1 MTSDEIQ
8 QTAST
13 ETVGQQLKK
22 ARERHGLSVAQI
34 ADAQHLR
41 NGVIQA
47 IENDDHSQIDS
58 ELFLKGYVRAYAKQ
72 VGLDGDAIIAD
83 LNLELEPLRQKKARE
98 LEANPLVDIERR
110 KRRKRRVGK
119 LLLLIL
125 AVLLVAALVVMFVV
139 PKFSTG
145 DSGASLSTMTAPDER
160 ALDADSLG
168 ESETLP
174 NLNSDD
180 PEPAVETADASVN
193 NDADQAQAQTENL
206 PATTGAEPEETFAAE
221 AESATSVQSGDIV
234 EDQIPVV
241 AQSTEPA
248 LAQPSLTADASPV
261 SGRLEID
268 FAGDCWVQVQ
278 DATGTRLTSSLRRA
292 GEKLEVTGEAPLT
305 VVIGA
310 VNTVKA
316 MRFQG
321 ESVDIGD
328 FPVENNRAEFT
339 LTI

>member
-1 MTSDEIQ
+1 MTSDETQ

-41 NGVIQA
+41 SGIIQA
-47 IENDDHSQIDS
+47 IENDEHGQIDS

-72 VGLDGDAIIAD
+72 VGLNGDAIIAD
-83 LNLELEPLRQKKARE
+83 LNRELEPVRQKKARE

-110 KRRKRRVGK
+110 RRRKRRVGK

-125 AVLLVAALVVMFVV
+125 AVLLVGALVVMFVM
-139 PKFSTG
+139 PKFSSG
-145 DSGASLSTMTAPDER
+145 DGGDSLSTMSSPSEP
-160 ALDADSLG
+160 ALETDSTVD
-168 ESETLP
+168 SEILSG
-174 NLNSDD
+174 LNSTDR
-180 PEPAVETADASVN
+180 ESAVDTADGSA
-193 NDADQAQAQTENL
+193 NDYVDPPPAEELAAAADVGPEQTSE
-206 PATTGAEPEETFAAE
+206 AE
-221 AESATSVQSGDIV
+221 AEAATLVQPGDV
-234 EDQIPVV
+234 LEDQIPVV

-248 LAQPSLTADASPV
+248 LAQPSITEDAGPV

-268 FAGDCWVQVQ
+268 FTGDCWVQVR
-278 DATGTRLTSSLRRA
+278 DATGSRLTSSLRRA
-292 GEKLEVTGEAPLT
+292 GDKLEVTGEAPLT

-316 MRFQG
+316 IRFQG